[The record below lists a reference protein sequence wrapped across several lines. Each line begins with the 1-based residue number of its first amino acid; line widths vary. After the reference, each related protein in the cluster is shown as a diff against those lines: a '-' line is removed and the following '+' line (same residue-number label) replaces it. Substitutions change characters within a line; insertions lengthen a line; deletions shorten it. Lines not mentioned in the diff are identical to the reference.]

1 MKPISMLTYLNWT
14 MLAKPVGDRE
24 VFRMIKT
31 HQFRSLVEI
40 GLGDGRRC
48 ERMIRVAQRYAT
60 AGKLRY
66 TGVDLFEGR
75 DDGTRLKLIE
85 MHRRLNNLGVRAQ
98 LVPGSLAIGVQQIA
112 NSHLRTDLVVI
123 SHGFDLEELDASWYF
138 LPRMLHPGSKVL
150 IQKQADAPFAV
161 MDRLEIER
169 LAGVD
174 TVAVPMAA

>member
-1 MKPISMLTYLNWT
+1 MKPISTLTYLNWS
-14 MLAKPVGDRE
+14 MFAKPVSDRD
-24 VFRMIKT
+24 VYRLIKAN
-31 HQFRSLVEI
+31 QFRSLVEI

-85 MHRRLNNLGVRAQ
+85 MHRRLNTLGVRAK
-98 LVPGSLAIGVQQIA
+98 LVPGTLAIGVQQIA

-123 SHGFDLEELDASWYF
+123 GHGFDPEELDASWYF

-150 IQKQADAPFAV
+150 IQQKQDAPFTV

-169 LAGVD
+169 MAGIESNV
-174 TVAVPMAA
+174 VPMAA